1 MISVKRLVLAFAI
14 ATTFVPVA
22 ALAQSPVEL
31 ASDQQ
36 ALLASPDPAVARNKK
51 LVFDFWREVQ
61 AGDLT
66 NLDLYMDENY
76 IQHSPGV
83 ASGRAGFRAF
93 LDRRGGAARPVKP
106 TIDNLVSLIGEGDL
120 VVMALRREMP
130 DPRNPGQT
138 YTTTWF
144 DMFRVV
150 EGKIGEHW
158 DYGLVRAPAAD
169 PGSSSGMAPG

>member
-1 MISVKRLVLAFAI
+1 MKRLVLAFI
-14 ATTFVPVA
+14 AMAFVPVA
-22 ALAQSPVEL
+22 AFAQEPVV
-31 ASDQQ
+31 AAPDQQ
-36 ALLASPDPAVARNKK
+36 ALLTSLDPAVARNKT

-66 NLDLYMDENY
+66 NLDRYMDENY

-93 LDRRGGAARPVKP
+93 FEGRGGAARPVKP
-106 TIDNLVSLIGEGDL
+106 TIDNLVSLVGEGDL

-150 EGKIGEHW
+150 DGKISEHW
-158 DYGLVRAPAAD
+158 DYGLVRAPAAN
-169 PGSSSGMAPG
+169 PGSPSGTTPR